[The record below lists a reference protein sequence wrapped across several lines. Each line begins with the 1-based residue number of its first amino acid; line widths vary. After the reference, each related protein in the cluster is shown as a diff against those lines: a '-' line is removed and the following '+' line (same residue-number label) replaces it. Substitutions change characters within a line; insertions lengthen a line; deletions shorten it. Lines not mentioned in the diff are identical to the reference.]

1 MSDANG
7 MGDPRLAFCEEA
19 RDLLIDLESA
29 LLELESDPRD
39 AENIGRV
46 FRALHT
52 IKGSG
57 AMFGFDEVASFTHNL
72 ESAYDLV
79 RSGELAVTPAL
90 ISLTLC
96 ARDHIL
102 HLLESSLGHTP
113 LNRAPGLAILGAIR
127 DFVDVRD
134 APPSAVKLP
143 GPVTALK
150 EFRIRFAPPVDL
162 FLRGSN
168 LLPLF
173 DELRELGEL
182 DIHADASALPSLAD
196 LFPDHCYF
204 VWNMRLFAS
213 CTPAAIRD
221 VFLFVDDGESLTITT
236 VEDAPEFAL
245 ADETLET
252 PPSDKADSAARP
264 ATTSLRVPAAKLD
277 ELINIVGELVT
288 TQARLTRFATQSGDI
303 EIAHIAEETERLTSL
318 LRDNTMS
325 LRMLPIEATFARYR
339 RLVRDLAGEL
349 GKQIDLF
356 TVGGDTE
363 LDKSVIDQIADPL
376 VHLIRNSVDHGIE
389 SPEQRR
395 LLGKPACG
403 RLVLSAAHSGSQV
416 LIQVSDDGHGIDPVR
431 VRAKAIEKGLVD
443 PHAELSESAIFAL
456 IFRTGFS
463 TAASV
468 SSVSG
473 RGVGMD
479 VVKRNVESLRGS
491 IDVTSTL
498 GQGTVFTLKLPLT
511 LAIIDGLL
519 VRVADQHFVFPVVQ
533 IIECLEVKTETL
545 LRGREFI
552 EVRGKLVPLVFLH
565 RFFRLG
571 SGPGIRTQILVAQ
584 TSSGDF
590 GFVVDAVIG
599 DHKTVIKQLGPLC
612 QQVAAVS
619 GATILGDGSI
629 ALILDVDKLAHSALA
644 EAARPAA

>member
-39 AENIGRV
+39 AETIGRV

-213 CTPAAIRD
+213 CTPEAIRD

-245 ADETLET
+245 ADETFET
-252 PPSDKADSAARP
+252 PLSDKAGSAARP

-443 PHAELSESAIFAL
+443 PHAELSESEIFAL

-552 EVRGKLVPLVFLH
+552 EVRSKLVPLVFLH

>member
-29 LLELESDPRD
+29 LLELENDPRD
-39 AENIGRV
+39 AETIGRV

-113 LNRAPGLAILGAIR
+113 LNPAPGLAILGAIR

-150 EFRIRFAPPVDL
+150 EFKIRFAPPVDL

-173 DELRELGEL
+173 DELRELGDL

-213 CTPAAIRD
+213 CTPEAIRD

-245 ADETLET
+245 AEETLAT

-349 GKQIDLF
+349 GKQIDLV

>member
-29 LLELESDPRD
+29 LLELENDPRD
-39 AENIGRV
+39 AETIGRV

-113 LNRAPGLAILGAIR
+113 LNPAPGLAILGAIR

-134 APPSAVKLP
+134 APPAAVKLP

-173 DELRELGEL
+173 DELRELGDL

-213 CTPAAIRD
+213 CTPEAIRD

-245 ADETLET
+245 AEETLAT
-252 PPSDKADSAARP
+252 PPSDKASSAARP

-349 GKQIDLF
+349 GKQIDLV

-376 VHLIRNSVDHGIE
+376 IHLIRNSVDHGIE

-479 VVKRNVESLRGS
+479 VVKRNVESL
-491 IDVTSTL
+491 
-498 GQGTVFTLKLPLT
+498 
-511 LAIIDGLL
+511 L
-519 VRVADQHFVFPVVQ
+519 VRLTSPPPS
-533 IIECLEVKTETL
+533 
-545 LRGREFI
+545 
-552 EVRGKLVPLVFLH
+552 GKEP
-565 RFFRLG
+565 
-571 SGPGIRTQILVAQ
+571 
-584 TSSGDF
+584 SS
-590 GFVVDAVIG
+590 
-599 DHKTVIKQLGPLC
+599 P
-612 QQVAAVS
+612 S
-619 GATILGDGSI
+619 S
-629 ALILDVDKLAHSALA
+629 S
-644 EAARPAA
+644 PSP